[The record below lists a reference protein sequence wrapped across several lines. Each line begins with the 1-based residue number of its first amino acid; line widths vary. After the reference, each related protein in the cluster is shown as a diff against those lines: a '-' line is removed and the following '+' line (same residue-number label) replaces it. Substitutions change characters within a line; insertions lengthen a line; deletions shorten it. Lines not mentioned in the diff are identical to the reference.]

1 MEVSN
6 SHNDFV
12 VNKCINTCTHCECHI
27 NQSFSNLQQSR
38 LLLSKFDRPKRD
50 TNSVGKPNFSAC
62 YHCKKLIPFLN
73 ASECRHCS
81 ERYCLKHKM
90 DHGCKKD
97 ENMEKYIN
105 AKNQFKLKLREIKN
119 KAAR

>member
-1 MEVSN
+1 MEVT
-6 SHNDFV
+6 HQYTDFV
-12 VNKCINTCTHCECHI
+12 VNRCNNMCTEYCGCQQAEA
-27 NQSFSNLQQSR
+27 LRQSR
-38 LLLSKFDRPKRD
+38 LILAKFDHPKRD
-50 TNSVGKPNFSAC
+50 RNNVGQPNFSAC
-62 YHCKKLIPFLN
+62 YFCKKLIPFVSE
-73 ASECRHCS
+73 SECKQCS

-97 ENMEKYIN
+97 ENMEKYMN